1 MAPPDG
7 FSRLLFLFRCTNEN
21 NHTGLP
27 STSVIIC
34 FYNEHPATLF
44 RSITSILSR
53 TPSALLHQIVLMND
67 FSEYPPDLHEITE
80 KFVRSLQDKRVQVY
94 RTSRREGLIRA
105 RMLGAKHATGKV
117 WRLLISVTLSNY
129 SCLVFLRFQD
139 I

>member
-1 MAPPDG
+1 
-7 FSRLLFLFRCTNEN
+7 
-21 NHTGLP
+21 
-27 STSVIIC
+27 
-34 FYNEHPATLF
+34 
-44 RSITSILSR
+44 
-53 TPSALLHQIVLMND
+53 MND

-129 SCLVFLRFQD
+129 SCKVSTLSRHINHFILSSKIVKNYDYAFKKSIKMLDLINHYAKYFNLNYYETE
-139 I
+139 